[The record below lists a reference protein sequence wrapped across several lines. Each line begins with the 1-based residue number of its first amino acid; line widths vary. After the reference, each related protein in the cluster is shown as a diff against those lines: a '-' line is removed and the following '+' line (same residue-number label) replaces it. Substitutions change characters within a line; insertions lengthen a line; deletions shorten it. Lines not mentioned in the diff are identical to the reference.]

1 MYFLLDVEKNPQRP
15 AYGMAADYPL
25 NLFSCDYDGVEWN
38 YDQVFTITILCVNN
52 KEKIKNFCFV
62 RPYSVYL
69 EIKKSRT
76 VNLDAYIFFILWKYL
91 V

>member
-38 YDQVFTITILCVNN
+38 YDQVFYALKT
-52 KEKIKNFCFV
+52 
-62 RPYSVYL
+62 
-69 EIKKSRT
+69 KK
-76 VNLDAYIFFILWKYL
+76 K
-91 V
+91 